1 MLAQRLLSNPQAAIA
16 IGPHERPILAEHCRY
31 SEMTEPD
38 PKRPFLNI
46 TANVRYGIAKQSSD
60 RRDQLG
66 S

>member
-1 MLAQRLLSNPQAAIA
+1 LAQQSLSDPQAAIA
-16 IGPHERPILAEHCRY
+16 IGPNERPILAEHCRY

-46 TANVRYGIAKQSSD
+46 TANVRYGIAKQSSNC
-60 RRDQLG
+60 RDQLC